1 MKVNKSVLKSHSIL
15 IVFLSLVWMAA
26 SCSEGMISEET
37 PIHINPSMDMQEKY
51 KTNGK
56 SYFFAN
62 GSVNRMPIE
71 GTVAT
76 TELFESTEYF
86 YGKSDDGKF
95 VDIAP
100 IEFNDQILT
109 RGKERYSIFCT
120 PCHGEAGD
128 GKGMIVSKEYKAPPD
143 YFTEK
148 IRSYPDGQLF
158 DIISIGF
165 KNMPAY
171 NHQIPVQDRWAIV
184 GHVRYLQRMN
194 PEITE
199 DTSTQKNDIPAAK

>member
-1 MKVNKSVLKSHSIL
+1 MKNIKRTLTHIFYSIL
-15 IVFLSLVWMAA
+15 FSSLIWTLF

-37 PIHINPSMDMQEKY
+37 PIHINPNMDTQEKY
-51 KTNGK
+51 KANGK

-76 TELFESTEYF
+76 TELFENTEYF
-86 YGKSDDGKF
+86 YGKSEDGKF
-95 VDIAP
+95 VKDAP
-100 IEFNDQILT
+100 VEFNERILA

-120 PCHGEAGD
+120 PCHGEKGD
-128 GKGMIVSKEYKAPPD
+128 GKGVIVSKEYKAPPS
-143 YFTEK
+143 YYLER
-148 IRSYPDGQLF
+148 IRNYPDGQLF

-171 NHQIPVQDRWAIV
+171 NHQIPVEDRWAIV
-184 GHVRYLQRMN
+184 GHVRYLQRLY
-194 PEITE
+194 PEVAKDI
-199 DTSTQKNDIPAAK
+199 STQ